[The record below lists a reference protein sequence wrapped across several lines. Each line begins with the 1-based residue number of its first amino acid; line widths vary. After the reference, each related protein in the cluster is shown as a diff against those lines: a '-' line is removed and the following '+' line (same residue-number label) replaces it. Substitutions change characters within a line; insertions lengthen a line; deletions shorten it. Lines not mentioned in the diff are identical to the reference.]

1 MSGRTRPSR
10 LGATLA
16 LAATI
21 AGTLSGCMV
30 GPDFKT
36 PEPPSDQTYLSPEAM
51 LRETVS
57 SNVLGGEAQRF
68 VSDLDIPG
76 QWWTVFQ
83 SRPLDGLIQRA
94 LKANPDIEAAVAAL
108 RVAQLNARAQRAALF
123 PTVGVGASASQTQTS
138 QSLSSATADNAY
150 VFGLFT
156 AFVSVSYAL
165 DVFGGIRRQTESL
178 EAQAEAQ
185 CFLLEAAYLSLAS
198 NVVVAAITEASLRA
212 QIKATNRSIE
222 VQRQTLGFLERQ
234 QGYGQAAL
242 ADVATQRAALAQSEA
257 TLPNL
262 QKQLAQQRNL
272 LANLIGETTAH
283 IPTETF
289 ELSSLR
295 LPTDLPVS
303 LPSRMVE
310 QRPDVRA
317 AEANLHSASA
327 AIGVAV
333 ANQLPQITL
342 GLNFG
347 SQSLSLDTL
356 FSPGLGMAST
366 VGGSVAQTLL
376 DGGALSSRKRA
387 AQAAF
392 DQARAQYKSTVLV
405 AFRNVADTLRAI
417 EYDALGVRAAA
428 AAESAA
434 SLSLDITRRRQQTG
448 DAGLLIVLNAELTY
462 QQAVI
467 ALAQAQANRY
477 ADTAALYQA
486 LGGGWWNRDAS
497 GNLGPAQKPP
507 CIPPKNTAAPNSD
520 TNLRLRRPS
529 DGGTGSQPAAPAPGT
544 VSTAQP
550 TKSGGNQ
557 RFD

>member
-1 MSGRTRPSR
+1 MMTHTFR
-10 LGATLA
+10 LGRRIVGLATAASLA
-16 LAATI
+16 
-21 AGTLSGCMV
+21 GCMV

-36 PEPPSDQTYLSPEAM
+36 PEPPKDQTYLSSDAI

-57 SNVLGGEAQRF
+57 ANVLDGEAQRF

-83 SRPLDGLIQRA
+83 SQALDGLIQQA
-94 LKANPDIEAAVAAL
+94 LRANPDIEAAVASL
-108 RVAQLNARAQRAALF
+108 RMAQQNARAQRAALF

-156 AFVSVSYAL
+156 AFVSVSYQL
-165 DVFGGIRRQTESL
+165 DVFGGVRRQAESM

-212 QIKATNRSIE
+212 QITATNRSIE
-222 VQRQTLGFLERQ
+222 LQRQTLGFLERQ

-257 TLPNL
+257 SLPNL

-283 IPTETF
+283 IPAATF

-327 AIGVAV
+327 AVGVAI

-356 FSPGLGMAST
+356 FSPDLGLAST
-366 VGGSVAQTLL
+366 VGGSIAQTLL
-376 DGGALSSRKRA
+376 DGGALAARKRA

-392 DQARAQYKSTVLV
+392 DQAKAQYKSTVLS

-434 SLSLDITRRRQQTG
+434 ALSLAITRRRQQAG
-448 DAGLLIVLNAELTY
+448 DAGLLLVLNAELTY

-467 ALAQAQANRY
+467 ALAQAQASRY

-497 GNLGPAQKPP
+497 GNVEPAKRPV
-507 CIPPKNTAAPNSD
+507 CVPPKTPAPPPAD
-520 TNLRLRRPS
+520 TNLRPR
-529 DGGTGSQPAAPAPGT
+529 
-544 VSTAQP
+544 
-550 TKSGGNQ
+550 
-557 RFD
+557 